1 MWLTCS
7 TVGRKF
13 VMAATGA
20 VLVLFVTF
28 HCCMNSIAIC
38 WPAAYNSLCEF
49 LGANWYALIASAA
62 LALFILIH
70 IVYACILTLQNRK
83 ARGPVRYAIS
93 KKPKTVEW
101 SSKNML
107 VLGIVILAFLVVH
120 LIQFWAK
127 MQLQEIRGVDDVLPP
142 AAGTLFLQEAFQLNW
157 TWIVYIIGF
166 IALWFHLNHGIWSMF
181 QSVGW
186 DNRKWI
192 ERLKKVAVWWSSI
205 VCLLF
210 VAQAIVFTVKAH
222 EGFFKN
228 DPVLR
233 EQYKDMLV
241 AEYEKDFGPD
251 AAQLGALNYDDFN
264 RQINAL
270 HDQFQTLP
278 ENIEEVVAIPQFSL
292 QLAQISNEDDK
303 KVFMNQ
309 LQQLINV
316 RKGVAKSKSLLNYLN
331 GVEDDETQTS
341 ETTPASAVA
350 PAPIMSEEVSE
361 EIVTEEVPADFAPA
375 ASEETENTNN

>member
-13 VMAATGA
+13 VMAASGA

-38 WPAAYNSLCEF
+38 WPASYNSLCEF
-49 LGANWYALIASAA
+49 LGANWYALIASVA
-62 LALFILIH
+62 LALFILLH
-70 IVYACILTLQNRK
+70 IVYACWLTLQNRK
-83 ARGPVRYAIS
+83 ARGPVGYAVS
-93 KKPKTVEW
+93 KKPKAVEW

-120 LIQFWAK
+120 LIQFWAR
-127 MQLQEIRGVDDVLPP
+127 MQLQEIRGVHDVLPP
-142 AAGTLFLQEAFQLNW
+142 AAGTLFLQEAFQTNW

-186 DNRKWI
+186 DNTVWI
-192 ERLKKVAVWWSSI
+192 ARFKKLAVCWSSV

-210 VAQAIVFTVKAH
+210 VAQAIVFTAKAH

-241 AEYEKDFGPD
+241 PMFEKDFGPD
-251 AAQLGALNYDDFN
+251 AAQLGISNVGALSYDDFGMLVENFHQALQQLPESLDDTRVQMQLASLPTPEQKEQFLKALN
-264 RQINAL
+264 RQI
-270 HDQFQTLP
+270 
-278 ENIEEVVAIPQFSL
+278 EG
-292 QLAQISNEDDK
+292 K
-303 KVFMNQ
+303 KN
-309 LQQLINV
+309 LEHT
-316 RKGVAKSKSLLNYLN
+316 RALLNYLN
-331 GVEDDETQTS
+331 GVD
-341 ETTPASAVA
+341 TPAETEALVPAAYEEETVVEEFSA
-350 PAPIMSEEVSE
+350 PAE
-361 EIVTEEVPADFAPA
+361 FAA
-375 ASEETENTNN
+375 EGNDDTTIYNE

>member
-13 VMAATGA
+13 VMAVSGA
-20 VLVLFVTF
+20 VLVLFLTF

-49 LGANWYALIASAA
+49 LGANWYALIASVA
-62 LALFILIH
+62 LAFFIVLH

-83 ARGPVRYAIS
+83 ARGPQRYAIS
-93 KKPKTVEW
+93 KKPKAVEW

-107 VLGIVILAFLVVH
+107 ILGVVILAFLVVH

-127 MQLQEIRGVDDVLPP
+127 MQLQEIRGVHDVLPP

-186 DNRKWI
+186 DNTVWI
-192 ERLKKVAVWWSSI
+192 ARFKKLAICWSTV

-222 EGFFKN
+222 QGYFKN

-233 EQYKDMLV
+233 EQYKDML
-241 AEYEKDFGPD
+241 APMFDKDFGPD
-251 AAQLGALNYDDFN
+251 AAQIGISSAKALSYDEFNMVVNNFTDALQQLPESLDDARVQVQLSTLTSEDQKQNFLRALN
-264 RQINAL
+264 RQIEGKKHLEKTKAL
-270 HDQFQTLP
+270 LD
-278 ENIEEVVAIPQFSL
+278 
-292 QLAQISNEDDK
+292 
-303 KVFMNQ
+303 
-309 LQQLINV
+309 
-316 RKGVAKSKSLLNYLN
+316 YLN
-331 GVEDDETQTS
+331 GDEVEHSLPSAGGLTPSEVVEEQQETI
-341 ETTPASAVA
+341 EEELAA
-350 PAPIMSEEVSE
+350 PADGEGV
-361 EIVTEEVPADFAPA
+361 
-375 ASEETENTNN
+375 NNLNN

>member
-7 TVGRKF
+7 TVGRKA
-13 VMAATGA
+13 VMAISGA
-20 VLVLFVTF
+20 VLLLFVTF

-49 LGANWYALIASAA
+49 LGANWYALIASVA
-62 LALFILIH
+62 LALFILLH
-70 IVYACILTLQNRK
+70 IVYACWLTLQNRK

-127 MQLQEIRGVDDVLPP
+127 MQLQEIRGVHDVLPP
-142 AAGTLFLQEAFQLNW
+142 AAGTLFLQEAFQTNW

-186 DNRKWI
+186 DNTVWI
-192 ERLKKVAVWWSSI
+192 ARLKKVAVCWSSI
-205 VCLLF
+205 VCLVF
-210 VAQAIVFTVKAH
+210 IAQAIVFTVKAH
-222 EGFFKN
+222 EGYFKN

-233 EQYKDMLV
+233 EQYKDML
-241 AEYEKDFGPD
+241 APMFEKDFGPD
-251 AAQLGALNYDDFN
+251 AAQLGIPNVSALSYDDFGMLVENFQAALQQLPESLDDTRVQMQLASLPTPQQKEQFLKALN
-264 RQINAL
+264 RQIEGKKHLQKTKAL
-270 HDQFQTLP
+270 LD
-278 ENIEEVVAIPQFSL
+278 
-292 QLAQISNEDDK
+292 
-303 KVFMNQ
+303 
-309 LQQLINV
+309 
-316 RKGVAKSKSLLNYLN
+316 YLN
-331 GVEDDETQTS
+331 GVEPTQQPQVVPVPQVM
-341 ETTPASAVA
+341 EEE
-350 PAPIMSEEVSE
+350 MSIEEFSS
-361 EIVTEEVPADFAPA
+361 PAD
-375 ASEETENTNN
+375 EESLDNEQPISNN

>member
-13 VMAATGA
+13 IMAASGA

-38 WPAAYNSLCEF
+38 WPATYNSLCEF
-49 LGANWYALIASAA
+49 LGANWYALIASVA
-62 LALFILIH
+62 LALFILLH
-70 IVYACILTLQNRK
+70 IVYACWLTIQNRK

-107 VLGIVILAFLVVH
+107 VLGIVILGFLVVH

-127 MQLQEIRGVDDVLPP
+127 MQLQEIRGVHDVLPP
-142 AAGTLFLQEAFQLNW
+142 AAGTLFLQEAFQTNW

-186 DNRKWI
+186 DNTVWI
-192 ERLKKVAVWWSSI
+192 ARFKKLAICWSTV

-210 VAQAIVFTVKAH
+210 ITQAIVFTAKAH

-228 DPVLR
+228 NPVLR

-241 AEYEKDFGPD
+241 PMFDKDFGPD
-251 AAQLGALNYDDFN
+251 AAQYGIPTASMLPY
-264 RQINAL
+264 
-270 HDQFQTLP
+270 DQFSMLVDAVMQKYADFP
-278 ENIEEVVAIPQFSL
+278 ESLDDTRIQMDLARIPSAAEKEQYLQAVSQRIEGLERLRSAK
-292 QLAQISNEDDK
+292 N
-303 KVFMNQ
+303 
-309 LQQLINV
+309 LI
-316 RKGVAKSKSLLNYLN
+316 NYLN
-331 GVEDDETQTS
+331 GDESPAEVQPLVPAAFEE
-341 ETTPASAVA
+341 ETTIEEFAA
-350 PAPIMSEEVSE
+350 PVEIAEEG
-361 EIVTEEVPADFAPA
+361 AGD
-375 ASEETENTNN
+375 NNINN

>member
-13 VMAATGA
+13 IMAASGA
-20 VLVLFVTF
+20 VLVLFLTF

-38 WPAAYNSLCEF
+38 WPASYNSLCEF
-49 LGANWYALIASAA
+49 LGANWYALVASVG
-62 LALFILIH
+62 LALFILLH
-70 IVYACILTLQNRK
+70 IVYACVLTYQNRK
-83 ARGPVRYAIS
+83 ARGPVAYAVS

-127 MQLQEIRGVDDVLPP
+127 MQLQEIRGVHDVLPP
-142 AAGTLFLQEAFQLNW
+142 AAGTLFLQEAFQTNW

-186 DNRKWI
+186 DNTVWI
-192 ERLKKVAVWWSSI
+192 ARFKKLAICWSSV

-210 VAQAIVFTVKAH
+210 VAQAIVFTAKAH
-222 EGFFKN
+222 EGYFKN
-228 DPVLR
+228 NPVLR

-241 AEYEKDFGPD
+241 PMFEKDFGPD
-251 AAQLGALNYDDFN
+251 AAQLGIANVGALSYDDFGLLVDN
-264 RQINAL
+264 FHQA
-270 HDQFQTLP
+270 
-278 ENIEEVVAIPQFSL
+278 
-292 QLAQISNEDDK
+292 
-303 KVFMNQ
+303 
-309 LQQLINV
+309 LQQLPESLDDTRVQMQLASLPTQEQKEQFLKALN
-316 RKGVAKSKSLLNYLN
+316 RQMEGKKHLENTKALLNYLN
-331 GVEDDETQTS
+331 GVE
-341 ETTPASAVA
+341 P
-350 PAPIMSEEVSE
+350 
-361 EIVTEEVPADFAPA
+361 TEEVQLAPVAPVIEEEETAVFEEYSAPA
-375 ASEETENTNN
+375 EPDQTAAEETNNQ

>member
-13 VMAATGA
+13 IMAVSGA
-20 VLVLFVTF
+20 VLLLFVTF

-38 WPAAYNSLCEF
+38 WPASYNSLCEF
-49 LGANWYALIASAA
+49 LGANWYALVASVA
-62 LALFILIH
+62 LALFILLH
-70 IVYACILTLQNRK
+70 IVYACWLTIQNRK
-83 ARGPVRYAIS
+83 ARGPVGYSIS
-93 KKPKTVEW
+93 KKPKAVEW

-127 MQLQEIRGVDDVLPP
+127 MQLQEIRGVHDVLPP
-142 AAGTLFLQEAFQLNW
+142 AAGTLFLQEAFQTNW

-186 DNRKWI
+186 DNTVWI
-192 ERLKKVAVWWSSI
+192 ARLKKLAICWSSV

-210 VAQAIVFTVKAH
+210 IAQAIVFTAKAH
-222 EGFFKN
+222 EGYFKN

-241 AEYEKDFGPD
+241 PMFEKDFGPD
-251 AAQLGALNYDDFN
+251 AAQLGIPNVGALNYDEFGLLVDNFHVALQQLPESLDDPRVQMQLATLQNPAQKEQFLNALN
-264 RQINAL
+264 RQI
-270 HDQFQTLP
+270 
-278 ENIEEVVAIPQFSL
+278 EG
-292 QLAQISNEDDK
+292 K
-303 KVFMNQ
+303 KN
-309 LQQLINV
+309 LE
-316 RKGVAKSKSLLNYLN
+316 KTKALLNYLN
-331 GVEDDETQTS
+331 GVD
-341 ETTPASAVA
+341 A
-350 PAPIMSEEVSE
+350 
-361 EIVTEEVPADFAPA
+361 TEETPVYAPVPPVEIQEETIIDEFAAPGDFADEG
-375 ASEETENTNN
+375 SEDTTNSNE

>member
-7 TVGRKF
+7 SVGRKF
-13 VMAATGA
+13 VMAISGA

-49 LGANWYALIASAA
+49 LGANWYALIASAG
-62 LALFILIH
+62 LAFFILLH
-70 IVYACILTLQNRK
+70 IVYACVLTLQNRK
-83 ARGPVRYAIS
+83 ARGPVGYEIS
-93 KKPKTVEW
+93 KKPKAVEW

-157 TWIVYIIGF
+157 TWIVYIIGM

-186 DNRKWI
+186 DNTKWI
-192 ERLKKVAVWWSSI
+192 ERFKKLALCWSSI
-205 VCLLF
+205 ICLVF
-210 VAQAIVFTVKAH
+210 IAQVIVFTAKAH
-222 EGFFKN
+222 EGYFKN

-233 EQYKDMLV
+233 EQYKEMIMP
-241 AEYEKDFGPD
+241 EFEKDFGPD
-251 AAQLGALNYDDFN
+251 AAQMGVPNISVLSFDDFSTLVDYLE
-264 RQINAL
+264 QSYES
-270 HDQFQTLP
+270 LP
-278 ENIEEVVAIPQFSL
+278 ESLDDPRIQMNLASL
-292 QLAQISNEDDK
+292 QTDEQKENFLKAVSSRIEAK
-303 KVFMNQ
+303 KR
-309 LQQLINV
+309 LKLT
-316 RKGVAKSKSLLNYLN
+316 KGLLNYLN
-331 GVEDDETQTS
+331 GNEGDE
-341 ETTPASAVA
+341 A
-350 PAPIMSEEVSE
+350 PAFDAIPNPVVTEGFTEELIE
-361 EIVTEEVPADFAPA
+361 EEVPADFSPA
-375 ASEETENTNN
+375 ASEDSDNINN

>member
-13 VMAATGA
+13 IMAASGA

-38 WPAAYNSLCEF
+38 WPASYNSLCEF
-49 LGANWYALIASAA
+49 LGANWYALVASVA
-62 LALFILIH
+62 LALFILLH
-70 IVYACILTLQNRK
+70 IIYACVLTLQNRK
-83 ARGPVRYAIS
+83 ARGPVGYAIS

-127 MQLQEIRGVDDVLPP
+127 MQLQEIRGVHDVLPP
-142 AAGTLFLQEAFQLNW
+142 AAGTLFLQEAFQTNW

-186 DNRKWI
+186 DNTVWI
-192 ERLKKVAVWWSSI
+192 ARFKKLAVCWSSI

-210 VAQAIVFTVKAH
+210 VAQAIVFTAKAH
-222 EGFFKN
+222 EGYFKTN
-228 DPVLR
+228 PVLR

-241 AEYEKDFGPD
+241 PMFEKDFGPD
-251 AAQLGALNYDDFN
+251 AAQIGITNVGALNYDEFAMLINNFHMAVQQLPESIDDQRVQLQLASLPAEQKEQFLSALN
-264 RQINAL
+264 RQIEGKKHLENTKAL
-270 HDQFQTLP
+270 LD
-278 ENIEEVVAIPQFSL
+278 
-292 QLAQISNEDDK
+292 
-303 KVFMNQ
+303 
-309 LQQLINV
+309 
-316 RKGVAKSKSLLNYLN
+316 YLN
-331 GVEDDETQTS
+331 GTE
-341 ETTPASAVA
+341 TPAVQPVPMDMPGEA
-350 PAPIMSEEVSE
+350 PVLEEE
-361 EIVTEEVPADFAPA
+361 ATIQEFAGPADIEDEALQD
-375 ASEETENTNN
+375 TTNNK